1 MGERYRNRI
10 SCKAALYAPGRQ
22 KVLLVETTPGEYSLP
37 GGHMEQGETPDEAM
51 RRELMEE
58 IGVAPETLRRKDFWL
73 HSGGKLILGFEGE
86 LDESTHF
93 TLQAEEVASVRW
105 ALVADVVSGEIDL
118 RSYAPFVH

>member
-1 MGERYRNRI
+1 MSQRYRNRI
-10 SCKAALYAPGRQ
+10 SCKAALYTPDRQ

-37 GGHMEQGETPDEAM
+37 GGHMEQGETPDEAV

-58 IGVAPETLRRKDFWL
+58 IGVAPETLHRKDFWL

-86 LDESTHF
+86 LDEETNF
-93 TLQAEEVASVRW
+93 VLQPEEVTSARW

-118 RSYAPFVH
+118 RSYARFIR